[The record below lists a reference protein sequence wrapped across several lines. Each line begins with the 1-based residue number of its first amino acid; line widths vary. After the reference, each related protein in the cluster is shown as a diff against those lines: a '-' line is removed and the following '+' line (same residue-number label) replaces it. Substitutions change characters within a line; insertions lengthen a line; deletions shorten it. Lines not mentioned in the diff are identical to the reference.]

1 MGVHLLAILGLAA
14 LCGLWVALQ
23 IVLGEKA
30 HGAQG
35 ECGACSHKRD
45 CDS

>member
-1 MGVHLLAILGLAA
+1 MGVHLLAVLGLAA

-23 IVLGEKA
+23 LFAGEKA
-30 HGAQG
+30 PGADG